1 MDEVIRIYLEGW
13 CWVEVIGEESLEHV
27 LVVLAEDRSN
37 VLRFFLVLYIFASL
51 ISDSSCIFEASSSD
65 RLPTSGGARFS
76 AGSSIRKNTID
87 YGSKKIS

>member
-51 ISDSSCIFEASSSD
+51 ISDSSCIFEATGYQLRVELDSPQD
-65 RLPTSGGARFS
+65 LPLGR
-76 AGSSIRKNTID
+76 IQ
-87 YGSKKIS
+87 